1 MDLNKN
7 YINGLMIGVYT
18 IIEET
23 KIPDVNTVLSSFK
36 DEQIRELLKL
46 ERKAF
51 LKYLSIKY
59 KDKNIHEEIN
69 NAKTK
74 NERRQIVEKYAKDYE
89 KWEKR
94 SGKLRL
100 KIGMGL
106 GTITLAIVGVASNSI
121 GFVALLL
128 YVNELEVIWHK
139 EKMNLYD
146 D

>member
-1 MDLNKN
+1 MVLSKN
-7 YINGLMIGVYT
+7 YINSLMIGVYT

-23 KIPDVNTVLSSFK
+23 KIPDVNTTLSFLK
-36 DEQIRELLKL
+36 DEQIRELIKL
-46 ERKAF
+46 ERRAF

-59 KDKNIHEEIN
+59 KNKNIPEEIN

-94 SGKLRL
+94 STKLRF

-106 GTITLAIVGVASNSI
+106 STLTFAIVGGTSNSI
-121 GFVALLL
+121 GLVTLLL
-128 YVNELEVIWHK
+128 YFNELQVILHK
-139 EKMNLYD
+139 EKMNIYD

>member
-1 MDLNKN
+1 MDV
-7 YINGLMIGVYT
+7 YI

-23 KIPDVNTVLSSFK
+23 KIPDINTTLSSLK
-36 DEQIRELLKL
+36 DEQIRELIKL

-59 KDKNIHEEIN
+59 KNKNISEEIN

-74 NERRQIVEKYAKDYE
+74 NERKQIVEKYAKDYE
-89 KWEKR
+89 KWEKKSSKIR
-94 SGKLRL
+94 F

-106 GTITLAIVGVASNSI
+106 STITFAIVGMTSNSI
-121 GFVALLL
+121 GLVALLL
-128 YVNELEVIWHK
+128 YFNELQVILHK
-139 EKMNLYD
+139 EKMNIYD

>member
-1 MDLNKN
+1 MDLSKN
-7 YINGLMIGVYT
+7 YINSLMVGVYT

-23 KIPDVNTVLSSFK
+23 KIPDVNVAINVLK
-36 DEQIRELLKL
+36 DKQIQELIKL

-59 KDKNIHEEIN
+59 KNNNIPEEIN

-74 NERRQIVEKYAKDYE
+74 NERKRIVEKYAKDYE

-94 SGKLRL
+94 SRKLRFR
-100 KIGMGL
+100 IGIGL
-106 GTITLAIVGVASNSI
+106 GTIAYAIVGATSNSI
-121 GFVALLL
+121 GLVTLLL
-128 YVNELEVIWHK
+128 YFNELQVIWHK
-139 EKMNLYD
+139 EKMNIYD